1 MSNGNDLV
9 DPGLLVT
16 RLATALI
23 ALRRGQRECERSGC
37 VVCGKHT
44 LPQRDVGI
52 PYPITMGN
60 GLKRVSVLLANGR
73 HVGSDRSPLCSKHWL
88 VYIRFRLRYSYSEE
102 KKMFLW
108 LSRNLWRFPYK
119 IEPFTDYDDRRNWG
133 GDFQFT
139 STEELMRFTKDR
151 EFQKAIYRFY
161 GVGLEM
167 LRSTVPIVTPIY
179 RYLDAVRFKRKSRYS
194 SQLTE
199 KDRQLYADDYKAY
212 LRALRFT
219 VPKDSGGEGSEL

>member
-1 MSNGNDLV
+1 
-9 DPGLLVT
+9 
-16 RLATALI
+16 
-23 ALRRGQRECERSGC
+23 
-37 VVCGKHT
+37 
-44 LPQRDVGI
+44 
-52 PYPITMGN
+52 MGN

-73 HVGSDRSPLCSKHWL
+73 HVESDRSPLCAKHWL
-88 VYIRFRLRYSYSEE
+88 VYIRFRPRYSNSEE

-119 IEPFTDYDDRRNWG
+119 REPFIDYDDRPNWR
-133 GDFQFT
+133 GDFKFT
-139 STEELMRFTKDR
+139 STEELMKSTNDK
-151 EFQKAIYRFY
+151 ELQKAIYRFY

-167 LRSTVPIVTPIY
+167 LRSTVPTPIVTSID

-199 KDRQLYADDYKAY
+199 EDRQLHADDYRAY

-219 VPKDSGGEGSEL
+219 VPEDSGGEGAEL